1 MFPARRVG
9 KRRYDP
15 GMVHLM
21 ERVERLFAAVDERLD
36 AADEPV
42 VWVVSLVGVAVVGV
56 LDYLTGVEASFALFY
71 LFPVAIAAWW
81 IGGRAG
87 VVCSVASAVVWL
99 LANDI
104 IEHQFR
110 SVFLSAWNTS
120 IRLAFFLIVTL
131 LLVRIHAMFLRER
144 ALSRVDYLTG
154 AYNVRAF
161 HEISEA
167 ECLRATRYPQPLT
180 LAYIDLDGFKK
191 VNDQLGHDAGDRV
204 LRVVAQTL
212 RAGVRRPDTVAR
224 LGGDEFALLLP
235 QTDVAGAQTFLPR
248 LREELLAAMQRNGW
262 QVTFSIGALTCPTAP
277 ASLGEVVSEADEL
290 MYDVKRTGKN
300 SIRYG
305 VYTGPARLGDS
316 PAGTPTPEKGS
327 VPVVQSATG
336 C

>member
-1 MFPARRVG
+1 
-9 KRRYDP
+9 
-15 GMVHLM
+15 M
-21 ERVERLFAAVDERLD
+21 ERMERLFAAMDERLD
-36 AADEPV
+36 AADKPV
-42 VWVVSLVGVAVVGV
+42 VWAVSLVGVATVGV
-56 LDYLTGVEASFALFY
+56 LDYVTGVEASVALFY
-71 LFPVAIAAWW
+71 LFPVAVAAWW
-81 IGGRAG
+81 IGGHAG
-87 VVCSVASAVVWL
+87 VVCSVASAAVWF

-104 IEHQFR
+104 IEHQFK
-110 SVFLSAWNTS
+110 SVFLSTWNTS

-144 ALSRVDYLTG
+144 TLSRIDYLTG

-167 ECLRATRYPQPLT
+167 ECLRATRYPQPMT

-191 VNDQLGHDAGDRV
+191 VNDQLGHNVGDEV
-204 LRVVAQTL
+204 LRIAAKTL

-248 LREELLAAMQRNGW
+248 LREELLAAMRRNGW
-262 QVTFSIGALTCPTAP
+262 PVTFSIGALTCPTAP
-277 ASLGEVVSEADEL
+277 ASLAEVVSEADEL
-290 MYDVKRTGKN
+290 MYDVKRAGKN
-300 SIRYG
+300 AIRYG
-305 VYTGPARLGDS
+305 VYAGPARLGDS

-327 VPVVQSATG
+327 VPFVESATG